1 MSPTYAERYNESIRD
16 PEAFWGREA
25 ARIFWKEPPRRVLDA
40 SRAPFTSWFEG
51 GRTNL
56 CYNAVDRWA
65 LGERRGSAAII
76 WESPETGR
84 SRTVTFFELYH
95 EVVRFADVL
104 RSHGVGR
111 GDRVIIYMPN
121 LVEAAVA
128 MLATVRI
135 GAVHSVVFGGFAP
148 ENLAQRIDDAG
159 AVLAITCDASSR
171 AGKVSPIKPLLDKA
185 VSLAKNGTVR
195 RVLVLDRGLL
205 PKEQVLTS
213 ELDRDWAAEMARTPF
228 RPSEPEWLDATDPS
242 YILYT
247 SGTTGRPK
255 GVLRDTGGYAVA
267 LTTSMDYIYDVKQG
281 DVYFSTSDIGWV
293 VGHSYIV
300 YGPLLAGLP
309 TVMFEGTP
317 VWPRPTIWWETV
329 EKYGVTCLFSA
340 PTAFRVLKGY
350 GEEPFRRYDLSALK
364 NMFLAGEP
372 LDKPTQE
379 WASRVMPKTTIVDHY
394 WQTESGWAMLAN
406 CVGIEKLPIKPG
418 SPTKPVYGY
427 DLSVVDEKGERVA
440 PGEKGFL
447 VCKHPLPPG
456 MLKTVWGD
464 DDRFVNS
471 YFRFFQGRTDLYLS
485 GDYAIEDEDGYF
497 WVLGRADE
505 VINIAGHRL
514 GTAEIEA
521 AISSHEKV
529 AEVTAVGVPDELKG
543 QAVVALVILKQG
555 VEPSDA
561 LAKELIQVVSLKVGP
576 IAKPKQ
582 VLFAKKFPKT
592 RSGKIMRRVVKEA
605 AVGGRDYGNI
615 STIEDPGAIDELE
628 NLFRQK

>member
-1 MSPTYAERYNESIRD
+1 MVAYVERFRESIDD
-16 PEAFWGREA
+16 PGAFWGREA
-25 ARIFWKEPPRRVLDA
+25 GRIFWKQPPVRVLDA
-40 SRAPFTSWFEG
+40 SRSPFNVWFEG

-76 WESPETGR
+76 WESPETGQ
-84 SRTVTFFELYH
+84 SRTVTFFDLYH
-95 EVVRFADVL
+95 LVVRFAGVL
-104 RSHGVGR
+104 KRLGVKR
-111 GDRVIIYMPN
+111 GDRVVIYMPN
-121 LVEAAVA
+121 LIESAVA
-128 MLATVRI
+128 MLACVRI

-159 AVLAITCDASSR
+159 AVLAITCDGSSR
-171 AGKVSPIKPLLDKA
+171 GGKPTPIKPLLDKA
-185 VSLAKNGTVR
+185 LALTRDRTVR
-195 RVLVLDRGLL
+195 HVICLHRGLL
-205 PKEQVLTS
+205 PREQVFTS
-213 ELDRDWAAEMARTPF
+213 ELDLDWAAELDATPF
-228 RPSEPEWLDATDPS
+228 KPTEPEWLESSDPS

-247 SGTTGRPK
+247 SGTTGKPK
-255 GVLRDTGGYAVA
+255 GVVRDTGGYAVA
-267 LTTSMDYIYDVKQG
+267 LTTSMDYIYNVKQG

-300 YGPLLAGLP
+300 YGPLLAGIP

-317 VWPRPTIWWETV
+317 VYPRPTIWWETV
-329 EKYGVTCLFSA
+329 EKHGVTCVFSA

-364 NMFLAGEP
+364 CMFLAGEP

-379 WASRVMPKTTIVDHY
+379 WASHVMPGTTIVDHY

-418 SPTKPVYGY
+418 SPTKPAYGY
-427 DLSVVDEKGERVA
+427 DLSVVNEQGERVP

-447 VCKHPLPPG
+447 VCRSPLPPG
-456 MLKTVWGD
+456 TLTTIWRD
-464 DDRFVNS
+464 DERFIRS
-471 YFRFFQGRTDLYLS
+471 YFTFFPGHPELYLT
-485 GDYAIEDEDGYF
+485 GDYAIEDADGYF

-514 GTAEIEA
+514 GTAEVES
-521 AISSHEKV
+521 AISSHPKV

-543 QAVVALVILKQG
+543 QAVIALVILKQG
-555 VEPSDA
+555 FEPSDA
-561 LAKELIQVVSLKVGP
+561 LARELVQTVADKVGA
-576 IAKPKQ
+576 IAKPRQ

-592 RSGKIMRRVVKEA
+592 RSGKIMRRVIKEA

-615 STIEDPGAIDELE
+615 STIEDPTAIEEVERL
-628 NLFRQK
+628 LKA